1 MNTKNL
7 FSLAIA
13 GLLTACSSDNDT
25 GNEEPGFL
33 ADEFAK
39 IEVGVSTGII
49 NTRGTGSVGGVTTDE
64 NHWSGQAINI
74 YMLEKDAMKLALFGL
89 NGEKEVIFD
98 NKKFIAPSGKDDE
111 GNYTNS
117 NTGLAT
123 AEDLTIAYY
132 PQNGNF
138 DFWGYRVDDA
148 GTGSNGVAVPE
159 FRDGSGNKVDVSGQ
173 KTVDDKNK
181 ALEKATC
188 IVVPFNIDGTQDIMS
203 GRAANGTEL
212 AKTGDLPDGLK
223 ADRVYSASSARK
235 GLQPNVS
242 FNHHLTRFTF
252 HVIPGNP
259 SAAGI
264 DTTKTSNTDATTG
277 AIYVD
282 TIKMMSKT
290 QGELYVAYKT
300 TPKDGVCQFTDNT
313 TTPLYLKQRSVD
325 AEGEALLNSN
335 LKTLEPVKLTWT
347 YDIDPET
354 NEALANHPDTIKV
367 GEALLVAPGEMS
379 YPLTLCLSQKAASG
393 TDANGNPTSTETKKF
408 SFTANITL
416 NNTAFTAG
424 SSYDITIKVYCLE
437 KIGITATLQPWS
449 NGGNINIDTD
459 SEEVIYEEPTK

>member
-277 AIYVD
+277 AICVD

>member
-1 MNTKNL
+1 MKTKNL

-25 GNEEPGFL
+25 SNEEPGFL

-89 NGEKEVIFD
+89 NGDKEVIFD
-98 NKKFIAPSGKDDE
+98 NKKFIAPSEKDDD
-111 GNYTNS
+111 GNFTNS
-117 NTGLAT
+117 NSGLAT
-123 AEDLTIAYY
+123 AEDLSIAYY

-138 DFWGYRVDDA
+138 DFWGYRADDA
-148 GTGSNGVAVPE
+148 GTGSNGIAVPE
-159 FRDGSGNKVDVSGQ
+159 FRDASGNKVDISSQ
-173 KTVDDKNK
+173 ITVDDKNK

-188 IVVPFNIDGTQDIMS
+188 IVVPFNIDGTQDLMS

-212 AKTGDLPDGLK
+212 AKTGELPDGLK
-223 ADRVYSASSARK
+223 ADKVYSASSARK

-242 FNHHLTRFTF
+242 FSHHLTRFTF
-252 HVIPGNP
+252 HVVAGNP

-264 DTTKTSNTDATTG
+264 DTLNTASHDASTE

-290 QGELYVAYKT
+290 KGELYVAYKT
-300 TPKDGVCQFTDNT
+300 TPKDGVCQFTDDT
-313 TTPLYLKQRSVD
+313 ATPLYLKQREVD
-325 AEGEALLNSN
+325 AEGEPLLNSS

-347 YDIDPET
+347 YDIDPMT
-354 NEALANHPDTIKV
+354 SQVLANHPDTIKV
-367 GEALLVAPGEMS
+367 GEALLVAPGEVS
-379 YPLTLCLSQKAASG
+379 YPLTLCLSQKAASA
-393 TDANGNPTSTETKKF
+393 TNADGNPTTTEIKKF

-416 NNTAFTAG
+416 NNTAFAAG